1 MPEYRVLRGT
11 YRRSDGTV
19 AEPGDTVTADESF
32 VDRFP
37 DSKFDRVHA
46 DDTGGPDDDS
56 DGSTDTADTD
66 DTADDGDDGAA
77 AEPPDVNEWQDWNE
91 DDWLALGYEQRAKDV
106 RNGAVDARLD
116 RIESV
121 DRSNTVLDA
130 VEARR
135 DELEG

>member
-11 YRRSDGTV
+11 HRRSDGTV
-19 AEPGDTVTADESF
+19 AEPGDKINVDESF

-46 DDTGGPDDDS
+46 DDTDGPDDDS

-66 DTADDGDDGAA
+66 DANDAADDGAA
-77 AEPPDVNEWQDWNE
+77 AEPPDVDEWQDWNE
-91 DDWLALGYEQRAKDV
+91 DDWLDVDFEQRAEDV
-106 RNGAVDARLD
+106 RTGAVDDHLD
-116 RIESV
+116 DVESV
-121 DRSNTVLDA
+121 ERSNTVLDA
-130 VEARR
+130 VETRR